1 MADNNDD
8 ITLKTAD
15 IHMTKLNVLDTLNVY
30 FRCQKYMY
38 DQSSKIT
45 LFKHNC
51 ISGITIS
58 ITSGICIFISFL
70 ETYQWRTVIIIVLN
84 AIVSVLLLLS
94 KYWKLETTSELYLY
108 ISRQFELIS
117 DNIEHM
123 KSYNG
128 GAIQMHTKVRELEKR
143 VIETRDIPNITFTT
157 YIQAIYP
164 V

>member
-1 MADNNDD
+1 MENIEFNIALEEIDDHFTEKLNDNLNKIREQLQHSYENTPKPWMQHIHRNSDSPLTMSSNSDNDD

-94 KYWKLETTSELYLY
+94 KYWKL
-108 ISRQFELIS
+108 
-117 DNIEHM
+117 
-123 KSYNG
+123 
-128 GAIQMHTKVRELEKR
+128 
-143 VIETRDIPNITFTT
+143 
-157 YIQAIYP
+157 
-164 V
+164 